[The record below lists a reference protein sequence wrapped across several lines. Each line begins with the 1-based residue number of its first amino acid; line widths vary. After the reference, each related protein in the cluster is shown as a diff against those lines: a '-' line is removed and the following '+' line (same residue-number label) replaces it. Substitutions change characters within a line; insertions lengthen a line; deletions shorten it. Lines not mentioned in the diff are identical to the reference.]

1 MMNHSMG
8 TAPEHSCW
16 TEWMYLYAALG
27 KELRW
32 FGNSAAFASLM
43 ELKQCIFFWQL
54 RCGYGSMWL
63 MLQLCWT
70 ICTVVQRYICADT
83 WMDGTTSPSMWPVTT
98 VESCRGNFWAVQST
112 AKGGVNGYI
121 PLGVPHIACF

>member
-8 TAPEHSCW
+8 TASEYSCW

-43 ELKQCIFFWQL
+43 ELKQCIFLATAIWVLIDVAHVATLLDYMYRGTEIHMCRF
-54 RCGYGSMWL
+54 
-63 MLQLCWT
+63 
-70 ICTVVQRYICADT
+70 
-83 WMDGTTSPSMWPVTT
+83 MDG
-98 VESCRGNFWAVQST
+98 
-112 AKGGVNGYI
+112 
-121 PLGVPHIACF
+121 